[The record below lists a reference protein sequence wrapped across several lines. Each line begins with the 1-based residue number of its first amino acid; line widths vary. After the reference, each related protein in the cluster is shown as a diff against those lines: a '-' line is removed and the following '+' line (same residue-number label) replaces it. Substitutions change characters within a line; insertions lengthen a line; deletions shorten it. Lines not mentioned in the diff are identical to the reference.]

1 MRAGSPPRG
10 HALGSALLLLFT
22 GTLPLAGADSFAGQY
37 FEATTTNANGSDF
50 MNRLDQARRMFSAGD
65 AELQTL
71 TGVYDQHAFGVTEG
85 AQWAGNFW
93 TQNGYGVGFASL
105 PFLQQP
111 HLQWM
116 QTAFLWWF
124 DHQGDGGQTI
134 GGMPDAPDGM
144 LCDNGNP
151 TGCNYMQCGAGR
163 RQLMA
168 ERAKA
173 EDKKLAGPAEI
184 FPSKRRGS
192 IDKWRREEDFTI
204 ANSTEE
210 IPTLEALG
218 RAEDTPGLGHDWVI
232 GGTLAGGVMQAEML
246 LATRNM
252 TAIRKFLP
260 QLARISGFMES
271 RRVQDSSPLTPK
283 TKGLFRAGNGAD
295 LLAPSFGGWPLP
307 VGCVVNATFSNCTQ
321 RGMSYLTELTVTYS
335 ALLDRMVSLENLAYP
350 TPGEHNCS
358 QPNHDNPGASNH
370 RGSKSPIRIPT
381 HQF

>member
-1 MRAGSPPRG
+1 M
-10 HALGSALLLLFT
+10 SALFRLLLSAA
-22 GTLPLAGADSFAGQY
+22 LSAALAGADSSFAGH
-37 FEATTTNANGSDF
+37 FFKATTTNPNGTDF

-65 AELQTL
+65 TELQTL
-71 TGVYDQHAFGVTEG
+71 TGTYDQHAFGITEG

-105 PFLQQP
+105 PFLPQP
-111 HLQWM
+111 QLQWM

-134 GGMPDAPDGM
+134 GGMPDTPDGM

-163 RQLMA
+163 RQLLA
-168 ERAKA
+168 ERN
-173 EDKKLAGPAEI
+173 ESNLASGPPEI
-184 FPSKRRGS
+184 FPSKRRDS

-204 ANSTEE
+204 STSAEE
-210 IPTLEALG
+210 LPTLDALG
-218 RAEDTPGLGHDWVI
+218 RAAATDTPGLGHDWVI

-260 QLARISGFMES
+260 QLARISKFMES
-271 RRVQDSSPLTPK
+271 RRVQDSSPLTPN

-307 VGCVVNATFSNCTQ
+307 VGCVVNATFSYERTC
-321 RGMSYLTELTVTYS
+321 MADKESELFHKGF
-335 ALLDRMVSLENLAYP
+335 D
-350 TPGEHNCS
+350 
-358 QPNHDNPGASNH
+358 
-370 RGSKSPIRIPT
+370 
-381 HQF
+381 HQI